1 MAPYLTSIV
10 TEGSICVNGLCW
22 SSLRKQGTAFYIVA
36 NGSAIT
42 AALSLDD
49 NY

>member
-1 MAPYLTSIV
+1 MVPYLTSIG

-22 SSLRKQGTAFYIVA
+22 SSSRKYGTALYIVA

-42 AALSLDD
+42 AALFLDD
-49 NY
+49 ND